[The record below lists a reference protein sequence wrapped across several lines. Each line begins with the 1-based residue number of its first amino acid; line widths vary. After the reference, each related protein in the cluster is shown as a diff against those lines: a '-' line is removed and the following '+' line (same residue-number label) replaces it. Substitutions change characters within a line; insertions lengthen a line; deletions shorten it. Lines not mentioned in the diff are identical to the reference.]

1 MRWYVG
7 GRRYHLRHVDAFD
20 KRGRSIINQTYTTW
34 PTCAVYDSE
43 IEAPRRTRS
52 VLNDALVSIS
62 ACRPHKKREGQACH
76 IVILFFLSPFSV
88 QEGEK
93 KEEKKKEEGGG
104 LASKLRTSCF
114 GPHVKINQGPG
125 QWTGGSR
132 RSDWRAGFLLLRR
145 SCNSPS
151 PSNPFCIAI
160 AWLFSPSL
168 CCGRALPCCRFL
180 RCCRRGTVHGSQAL
194 CREIK

>member
-1 MRWYVG
+1 MVYLCCIRLRNRSSKTNQVRFKRCARIDLCMSATQEEG
-7 GRRYHLRHVDAFD
+7 GASMSHSD
-20 KRGRSIINQTYTTW
+20 T
-34 PTCAVYDSE
+34 
-43 IEAPRRTRS
+43 
-52 VLNDALVSIS
+52 
-62 ACRPHKKREGQACH
+62 
-76 IVILFFLSPFSV
+76 FFLYLHF
-88 QEGEK
+88 QFRKEK
-93 KEEKKKEEGGG
+93 RKKKKKEGGGG
-104 LASKLRTSCF
+104 LASRLRTSCF

-180 RCCRRGTVHGSQAL
+180 RCCRRGTIHGSQAL

>member
-7 GRRYHLRHVDAFD
+7 GRRHHLRHVDAFD

-93 KEEKKKEEGGG
+93 KEEKKGGG
-104 LASKLRTSCF
+104 WGASIKVTHLLFRTSRQDK
-114 GPHVKINQGPG
+114 PR
-125 QWTGGSR
+125 SR
-132 RSDWRAGFLLLRR
+132 TMDRR
-145 SCNSPS
+145 E
-151 PSNPFCIAI
+151 
-160 AWLFSPSL
+160 
-168 CCGRALPCCRFL
+168 
-180 RCCRRGTVHGSQAL
+180 QA
-194 CREIK
+194 K